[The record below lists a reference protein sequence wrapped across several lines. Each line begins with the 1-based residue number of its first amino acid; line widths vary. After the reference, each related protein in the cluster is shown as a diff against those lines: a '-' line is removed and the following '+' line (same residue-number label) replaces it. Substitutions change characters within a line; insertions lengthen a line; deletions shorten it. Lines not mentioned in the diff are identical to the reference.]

1 MGLDQKAKICDD
13 RRIRTG
19 RRSRVENGPPR
30 HAVPSPRESPLNG
43 SGASSNPSEVTR
55 FLELARA
62 GDPSATD
69 GLLVVVYDELRR
81 IAGALLAKESGNK
94 TLQPTALVHE
104 AYLRLIGPSQP
115 GWENRAHFFG
125 AAARAMRRILIDRAR
140 ASRARRS
147 PAGPNVS
154 LPEEEVIQL
163 ESDSRPGTFG
173 DAHDL
178 LALDSALESLR
189 QRDERQH
196 EVVMLRFFA
205 GLTIEQTAEVLN
217 LSPATIKNE
226 WVYARAWLLREI
238 ERSSGEGFP
247 R

>member
-1 MGLDQKAKICDD
+1 M
-13 RRIRTG
+13 
-19 RRSRVENGPPR
+19 
-30 HAVPSPRESPLNG
+30 
-43 SGASSNPSEVTR
+43 TR
-55 FLELARA
+55 FLELARG
-62 GDPSATD
+62 GDPKATD
-69 GLLVVVYDELRR
+69 GLLEVVYDELRR
-81 IAGALLAKESGNK
+81 IAGALLARESGNK

-115 GWENRAHFFG
+115 WENRAHFFG

-140 ASRARRS
+140 ASRSRRT

-163 ESDSRPGTFG
+163 ASDSNPGTFG

-189 QRDERQH
+189 KRDERQH
-196 EVVMLRFFA
+196 EVVMLRYFA

-217 LSPATIKNE
+217 LSAATIKNE
-226 WVYARAWLLREI
+226 WMYARAWLLREI
-238 ERSSGEGFP
+238 ERATGG